1 MELILDCP
9 DSILE
14 ALKITP
20 EEFAREAKYM
30 VAVKLVELGRISTGK
45 AAELVGI
52 SKPAFLMGMGRYR
65 LSALPVE
72 PEQLENDIGN
82 IPADR
87 R

>member
-1 MELILDCP
+1 MELVLDCP

-14 ALKITP
+14 ALRLTP
-20 EEFAREAKYM
+20 EEFARDAKYM

-52 SKPAFLMGMGRYR
+52 SKPVFLMEMGRYR

-72 PEQLENDIGN
+72 KEQLVSDIDN
-82 IPADR
+82 TQADVC
-87 R
+87 